1 MLSDGL
7 RLDVAAPNQAGR
19 LPMVGLFG
27 GHRQL
32 SMDSCY
38 GAVRMLLVEGAFVGG
53 AEGQGR
59 VAILRPVF
67 SDGLL
72 GFTKR
77 HLPCFD
83 QGCEIAFDLV
93 LLFEV
98 DLQSLCFD
106 GAALGPDIVQRVGAA
121 EFQGHQMVQFTSGR
135 VWLHA

>member
-1 MLSDGL
+1 
-7 RLDVAAPNQAGR
+7 
-19 LPMVGLFG
+19 MVGLFG

-38 GAVRMLLVEGAFVGG
+38 GAVRMLLSRAHLL
-53 AEGQGR
+53 ARRSQGR

-98 DLQSLCFD
+98 DLQSCASTGPHWGQILSSESAPPSSGAPD
-106 GAALGPDIVQRVGAA
+106 GPVHKWPGLAPRRSGIDLRLSESEVRQLLTHAA
-121 EFQGHQMVQFTSGR
+121 
-135 VWLHA
+135 